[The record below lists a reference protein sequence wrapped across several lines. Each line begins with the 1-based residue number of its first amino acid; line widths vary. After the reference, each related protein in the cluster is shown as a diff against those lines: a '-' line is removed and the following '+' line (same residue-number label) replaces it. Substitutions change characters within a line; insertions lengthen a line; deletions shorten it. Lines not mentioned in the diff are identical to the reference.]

1 MTANSTVLSSQ
12 VGLRI
17 LSLHWYGPTKSLDSA
32 RQRGQNIG
40 LPLHKI
46 ICTLAADECKTIANV
61 CLMPSAARAAPFL
74 LFPTI
79 YCAKTTTVFKIQRV
93 ARPRIDFSTWCSP
106 LPWSDALCGFNF
118 LFHLFSPQPS
128 RRNFAANTDGIGHGG
143 NKTMLSTERIYRSL
157 TLLGAGLFASMVAA
171 KILVLL
177 SKLIGLWATQG

>member
-1 MTANSTVLSSQ
+1 MITLPIYFGIVVVSSAITFIMAIWLQNRQTQEIVTKIDVQERKRRPLGFKLVAFFFYSYAFNGQTMTNLRLIAVWKSSALWRALALHDSQ
-12 VGLRI
+12 FHCIIKPGWITI
-17 LSLHWYGPTKSLDSA
+17 LSLHSYGPTKSLDSA

-93 ARPRIDFSTWCSP
+93 ARPRIDFST
-106 LPWSDALCGFNF
+106 
-118 LFHLFSPQPS
+118 
-128 RRNFAANTDGIGHGG
+128 
-143 NKTMLSTERIYRSL
+143 
-157 TLLGAGLFASMVAA
+157 
-171 KILVLL
+171 
-177 SKLIGLWATQG
+177 